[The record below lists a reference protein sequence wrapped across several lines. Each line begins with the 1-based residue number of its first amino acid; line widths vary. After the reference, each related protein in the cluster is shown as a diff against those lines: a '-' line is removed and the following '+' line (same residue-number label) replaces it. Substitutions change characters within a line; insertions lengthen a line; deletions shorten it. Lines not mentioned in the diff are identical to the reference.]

1 MASLNNPYNLSF
13 DDSRKDYIKIKT
25 VNDETVLMS
34 ADDLKAIMVDYLKTE
49 IDFFVDGI
57 TEQDKIKF
65 KDRLDFKLKQ
75 IENDILR
82 HIDDKINCITEK
94 IISNCTTRIIEGE
107 VDRRINEKLKIKYDV
122 RI

>member
-1 MASLNNPYNLSF
+1 MVNLSF
-13 DDSRKDYIKIKT
+13 NDSRKDCIKIKT
-25 VNDETVLMS
+25 VNGETVLMS

-57 TEQDKIKF
+57 TEQDKIKL

-75 IENDILR
+75 IENGMSR
-82 HIDDKINCITEK
+82 HIDDKINGITEK
-94 IISNCTTRIIEGE
+94 IISNCTNRIIEGE
-107 VDRRINEKLKIKYDV
+107 VDRRINKKLEMKHDA